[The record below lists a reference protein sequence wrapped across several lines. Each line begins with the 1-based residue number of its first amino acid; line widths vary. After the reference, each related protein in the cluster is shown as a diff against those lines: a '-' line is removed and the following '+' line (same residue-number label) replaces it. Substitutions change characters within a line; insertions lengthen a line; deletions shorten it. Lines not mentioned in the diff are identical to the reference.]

1 MLKVLIADDEKK
13 VCQLIA
19 NIVDWEK
26 MGYEIVGTAN
36 DGITAFNFIKENEVD
51 VLLVDIRMPDCDGLE
66 LIKKL
71 KELGRNIHI
80 VIISGYG
87 QFEYVQTALRFGVEE
102 YLLKPIRKKD
112 MVAILEKIYDKH
124 KTELREAW
132 KWEDMKREL
141 NRNKERIKDTFLVE
155 VLKHPEKFGGFYS
168 VEKVNRGY
176 HCNFDDTCYQ
186 AMRVRI
192 IFENQENIVAVKKI
206 VLNKAV
212 KILNQ
217 TLSECIN
224 EMVVSL
230 IDNDIY
236 GLLNGTEENLQ
247 LAYGKLKKAKMELLQ
262 LQDVFGS
269 MKIYIALGE
278 IKTEMQNIMESIR
291 EASVT
296 LADRFY
302 FSSRLILKYRP
313 DRKTEKSSAYV
324 DNAFKKQFLGDIE
337 ILDME
342 SQSNELK
349 KIAGRLEKSEEKDG
363 LVVEKVYKEILQLFY
378 FGTNNYGIN
387 IPDEYQEQKE
397 KVLQFDTI
405 AEVIKYLHSYMETS
419 VNLWMREKKLIE
431 NKPIRIAKR
440 YIAENYYKPLTL
452 EIVSHETGFNPN
464 YFSSMFKKEVGVNF
478 SEYLIKVRI
487 KNAKEMLL
495 NTEGSVEDISYA
507 VGYSDIKYF
516 SRIFK
521 KYMGVTPTEFRK
533 LYN

>member
-26 MGYEIVGTAN
+26 LGYEIVGTAN
-36 DGITAFNFIKENEVD
+36 DGITAYNFIKDNEID
-51 VLLVDIRMPDCDGLE
+51 VLLVDIRMPECDGLE

-71 KELGRNIHI
+71 KELDRNIHI

-87 QFEYVQTALRFGVEE
+87 QFEYVQAALHYGVEE

-112 MVAILEKIYDKH
+112 IVAILEKISDKH
-124 KTELREAW
+124 KTELQEAR
-132 KWEDMKREL
+132 KWEDMKQEL
-141 NRNKERIKDTFLVE
+141 DRNKERIKNSFLLE
-155 VLKHPEKFGGFYS
+155 LLKHPEKFGGFYS
-168 VEKVNRGY
+168 TERINRGY
-176 HCNFDDTCYQ
+176 HCSFDDTCYQ
-186 AMRVRI
+186 AMRIRI
-192 IFENQENIVAVKKI
+192 IFENQENISTVKKI

-217 TLSECIN
+217 KLSEYVN
-224 EMVVSL
+224 EMTVSI
-230 IDNDIY
+230 IDDDIY

-247 LAYGKLKKAKMELLQ
+247 LAYGKLKKTKMELLQ
-262 LQDVFGS
+262 LQEAFGS
-269 MKIYIALGE
+269 MKIYIALGQ
-278 IKTEMQNIMESIR
+278 IKTEMQDIMESIT
-291 EASVT
+291 EASIT

-313 DRKTEKSSAYV
+313 DRETEKSSVYV
-324 DNAFKKQFLGDIE
+324 DNAFKKQFLGHIE

-342 SQSNELK
+342 SQRNELQ
-349 KIAGRLEKSEEKDG
+349 KIANRMEKSEKKDG
-363 LVVEKVYKEILQLFY
+363 QTVEKVYKEILQLFY
-378 FGTNNYGIN
+378 FGTNNYGIS

-397 KVLQFDTI
+397 QVLQFDTI
-405 AEVIKYLHSYMETS
+405 AEVTDYLYHYMETS
-419 VNLWMREKKLIE
+419 VNTWMQEKKLIE

-452 EIVSHETGFNPN
+452 EIVSRETGFNPN
-464 YFSSMFKKEVGVNF
+464 YFSSMFKKEAGVNF

-487 KNAKEMLL
+487 ENAKEMLL
-495 NTEGSVEDISYA
+495 NTEQSVEDISFA